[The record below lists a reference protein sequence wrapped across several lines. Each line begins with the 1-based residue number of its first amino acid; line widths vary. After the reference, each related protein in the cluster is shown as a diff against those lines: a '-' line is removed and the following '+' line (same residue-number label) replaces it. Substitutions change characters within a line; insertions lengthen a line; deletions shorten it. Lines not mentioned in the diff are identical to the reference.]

1 MLVFFIINAMS
12 EYPDAVQDLNIYFR
26 NIEYNDSSK
35 ELNLPAEI
43 DENAWVEIVKDNKV
57 VYIDGHKG

>member
-1 MLVFFIINAMS
+1 MS

-35 ELNLPAEI
+35 ELNLPAKI